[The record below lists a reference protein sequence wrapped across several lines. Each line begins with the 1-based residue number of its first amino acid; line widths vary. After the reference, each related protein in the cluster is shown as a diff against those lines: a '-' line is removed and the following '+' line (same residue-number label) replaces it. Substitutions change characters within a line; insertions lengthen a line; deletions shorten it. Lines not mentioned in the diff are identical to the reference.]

1 MKFSINYFSKI
12 ILSKKRKKKKKKQ
25 NYMSDLGDVGKPKTQ
40 KPFET

>member
-12 ILSKKRKKKKKKQ
+12 ILSKKRKKEKKQ

>member
-1 MKFSINYFSKI
+1 MKFSINYFRKI
-12 ILSKKRKKKKKKQ
+12 ILIKKKKKKKQ